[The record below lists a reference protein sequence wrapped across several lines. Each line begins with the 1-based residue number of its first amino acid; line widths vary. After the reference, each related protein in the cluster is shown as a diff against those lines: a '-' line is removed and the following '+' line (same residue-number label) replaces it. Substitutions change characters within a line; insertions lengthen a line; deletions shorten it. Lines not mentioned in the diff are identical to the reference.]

1 MDILEEYLNDI
12 QQEIA
17 PAILA
22 AGAIAGI
29 INAINMSVKVY
40 KDYLTKNRRRCS
52 DLPEAEQALCLLKV
66 KSMAKQQQMKKLQQV
81 ASKCKQ
87 SKNPDKCMEKVQ
99 NKIQN
104 VKHDAQMF
112 AKRADQLKHKV
123 GGK

>member
-22 AGAIAGI
+22 AGAVAGI

-52 DLPEAEQALCLLKV
+52 DLPDTEQALCLLKV
-66 KSMAKQQQMKKLQQV
+66 KSMAKQQQLKKLQSL

-87 SKNPDKCMEKVQ
+87 SKNPEKCMEKVK
-99 NKIQN
+99 NKIEN

-112 AKRADQLKHKV
+112 AKRANQLKQKV